1 MKAPCQCRQ
10 MYACIFMHTFACN
23 IRGFSDSPNTHM
35 DLKNHDLEIREQGR
49 FYLLESSSGN
59 LELEPCG
66 PDGSA

>member
-1 MKAPCQCRQ
+1 
-10 MYACIFMHTFACN
+10 MHTFA
-23 IRGFSDSPNTHM
+23 DSPNTHM